1 MSTPTRA
8 GRAPPPPYQMM
19 LDPSLLILRRKDLH
33 HMPSLRRFLKRCM
46 YLLVVDYCFVI
57 QESQRIKSSETDIPE
72 VPSQE
77 GNMTGHDE
85 NLPDK
90 RTRHS
95 KRDQEYKSSKK
106 RKKKTKNKVTD
117 FLC

>member
-1 MSTPTRA
+1 
-8 GRAPPPPYQMM
+8 
-19 LDPSLLILRRKDLH
+19 
-33 HMPSLRRFLKRCM
+33 MPSLRRFLKRCM

-95 KRDQEYKSSKK
+95 KRDQEYKSLKK